1 MCNSLQEICQT
12 VSDTTTTT
20 TTKKKKKKK
29 THKILDIKTFEKPK
43 KY

>member
-20 TTKKKKKKK
+20 TTKKKKKK
-29 THKILDIKTFEKPK
+29 TLKILDIKTFEKPK